1 MPPRDEE
8 SLALFPTAPAAP
20 RADAASGGRRAPAAH
35 APLADRMRPRSLDEV
50 VGQDELVGPGAPLRA
65 LVESDALPS
74 LVLWG
79 PPGSGKTTLARL
91 LAAIPRAAASWRC
104 RP

>member
-1 MPPRDEE
+1 MPPRDDE

-20 RADAASGGRRAPAAH
+20 RGAASGERRGPAPP

-50 VGQDELVGPGAPLRA
+50 VGQDELIGPGAPLRA

-74 LVLWG
+74 LL
-79 PPGSGKTTLARL
+79 
-91 LAAIPRAAASWRC
+91 
-104 RP
+104 